1 MHRIVAVLLALGA
14 TALFS
19 ATALASSNGVY
30 VEQTGHHV
38 TGAFLDYWESN
49 GGPRLFGYPVSEEFT
64 VGGTTYQYF
73 QRARM
78 EWRGEGVVLGKIAVD
93 LGASQPGVDT
103 SLVASSGIG
112 WRYFPETGH
121 LLGGGFYRYFEA
133 NGGVE
138 HFGVPITSE
147 VPLGDRTVQYFE
159 RARMEWDGSSVSL
172 AFLGTDLA
180 RRRGIDTASV
190 EKWQDFAVWSGVIG
204 IAPLA
209 ALSTATAPA
218 DAGKVIV
225 VNLTDQYIYVYE
237 AGELLLST
245 PVTTGRPEL
254 ATPTGNFGVA
264 SRQTDFWFISPW
276 GTDSPWWYESV
287 LSSFAMNYAAGGYY
301 IHDAPW
307 RADFGPGTNEWHED
321 SNGEYVTGSHGCI
334 NVPFA
339 AMKQIYAWA
348 DVGTAVTVTY

>member
-30 VEQTGHHV
+30 VEQTGHHLS
-38 TGAFLDYWESN
+38 GAFLDYWDLN
-49 GGPRLFGYPVSEEFT
+49 GGPRLFGYPITEEFT
-64 VGGTTYQYF
+64 VGGSTYQYF
-73 QRARM
+73 QKARF
-78 EWRGEGVVLGKIAVD
+78 EWRGDGVVIGKIAVD
-93 LGASQPGVDT
+93 LGASQPGVDS
-103 SLVASSGIG
+103 SLVASSGNG

-121 LLGGGFYRYFEA
+121 LVGGGFHRFFEA

-138 HFGVPITSE
+138 YFGVPITSE

-159 RARMEWDGSSVSL
+159 RARMEWDGSTVFL

-180 RRRGIDTASV
+180 RRRGISTSSV
-190 EKWQDFAVWSGVIG
+190 ERWQDLAVWSGAIG
-204 IAPLA
+204 IVPGAAP
-209 ALSTATAPA
+209 PA
-218 DAGKVIV
+218 NSGKTIV
-225 VNLTDQYIYVYE
+225 VNLTQQRLYTYE
-237 AGELLLST
+237 NGELLLST

-254 ATPTGNFGVA
+254 ATPTGNFAVA
-264 SRQTDFWFISPW
+264 SKQTDFWFVSPW

-287 LSSFAMNYAAGGYY
+287 MSSYAMYYAAGGYY

-307 RADFGPGTNEWHED
+307 RADFGPGTNQWHED
-321 SNGEYVTGSHGCI
+321 SSGEYVTGSHGCI

-339 AMKQIYAWA
+339 SMKKIFAWA
-348 DVGTAVTVTY
+348 DGGTAVTVTY